1 MASKVM
7 GSLRGQMALPFP
19 RGRGGARKGAGR
31 PRSAA
36 RGSTPHRARP
46 KHRAC
51 EPVHVTLRTHSR
63 SLRSQFVFP
72 TVRNTIARTNRRWRG
87 RFRIVHFSVQ
97 ADHLHFLVEARDARA
112 LSGGMRGFSVSFA
125 RVFNRLVF
133 RRGRVFP
140 DRWHGRALKTP
151 RAVRH
156 ALVYV
161 LANAKKH
168 GEAVGPV
175 DALSSAPYFRGFRE
189 FRGRV
194 AFELQPRLVPRFAQ
208 MRGKEA
214 EFFELLEAPRSWLL
228 RAGWKWREPISVHEV
243 PRRLHRPN
251 APEPRRARR
260 PRTAGA

>member
-1 MASKVM
+1 MASEVM
-7 GSLRGQMALPFP
+7 RSLTGQMALPFP
-19 RGRGGARKGAGR
+19 RGRGGARQGAGR

-46 KHRAC
+46 RHRAY

-72 TVRNTIARTNRRWRG
+72 TVRNTIARTNCRWRG

-97 ADHLHFLVEARDARA
+97 ADHLHFLVEASSARA

-133 RRGRVFP
+133 RRGCVFS
-140 DRWHGRALKTP
+140 DRWHGRSLKTP

-168 GEAVGPV
+168 GEAIGLV

-194 AFELQPRLVPRFAQ
+194 PIASQPQLVPRFAR
-208 MRGKEA
+208 MRNKET
-214 EFFELLEAPRSWLL
+214 EVFDLVDEPRTWLL
-228 RAGWKWREPISVHEV
+228 RAGWRRRGLLSVHEM
-243 PRRLHRPN
+243 PH
-251 APEPRRARR
+251 
-260 PRTAGA
+260 

>member
-1 MASKVM
+1 VPRRIRTPLAAS
-7 GSLRGQMALPFP
+7 GDQ
-19 RGRGGARKGAGR
+19 
-31 PRSAA
+31 
-36 RGSTPHRARP
+36 RARFRV
-46 KHRAC
+46 RA
-51 EPVHVTLRTHSR
+51 PQNSR

-72 TVRNTIARTNRRWRG
+72 TVRNAISRTNRRWRD

-133 RRGRVFP
+133 RRGCVFP

-161 LANAKKH
+161 LANARKH
-168 GEAVGPV
+168 GEAVGLL

-189 FRGRV
+189 FCGRV
-194 AFELQPRLVPRFAQ
+194 PFPLQPGLVPRFAR
-208 MRGKEA
+208 MCSGEA
-214 EFFELLEAPRSWLL
+214 EEFGLLEEPRSWLL
-228 RAGWKWREPISVHEV
+228 RTGWQRRGLLSVHEM
-243 PRRLHRPN
+243 PQ
-251 APEPRRARR
+251 
-260 PRTAGA
+260 